1 MASAYNAKTAN
12 QEGRALLGI
21 PDASL
26 ARRMALELKRGSTMR
41 TVHVASNLT
50 ELLVN
55 FSEASAGAIVL
66 DDRIVEG
73 VRLNEFLGQLS
84 VSAPV
89 VLVADCSRQTEVTK
103 FVAEGKVDFVA
114 RHGDFAAMAVSLAER
129 HLRCAESQRTR
140 YGAME
145 TEVSEELAEVF
156 RHEINNPLTGIL
168 GNAELLLAHGAHL
181 SPSDVQRVQTVVDLA
196 VRLRETIRRISN
208 SIESHGQ
215 LLKTF

>member
-1 MASAYNAKTAN
+1 V
-12 QEGRALLGI
+12 AL
-21 PDASL
+21 D
-26 ARRMALELKRGSTMR
+26 LKRANGQR
-41 TVHVASNLT
+41 TVHLATSLS
-50 ELLVN
+50 ELLEK
-55 FSEASAGAIVL
+55 FSDASAGVIVL

-73 VRLNEFLGQLS
+73 VRLNEFLSQLS
-84 VSAPV
+84 GSAPV
-89 VLVADCSRQTEVTK
+89 VLVADCSRQTEAAK
-103 FVAEGKVDFVA
+103 FVVEGKVDFVA

-129 HLRCAESQRTR
+129 HLRRAESQRGRT
-140 YGAME
+140 GT
-145 TEVSEELAEVF
+145 TEIDVSDELAEIF

-215 LLKTF
+215 LLKSF